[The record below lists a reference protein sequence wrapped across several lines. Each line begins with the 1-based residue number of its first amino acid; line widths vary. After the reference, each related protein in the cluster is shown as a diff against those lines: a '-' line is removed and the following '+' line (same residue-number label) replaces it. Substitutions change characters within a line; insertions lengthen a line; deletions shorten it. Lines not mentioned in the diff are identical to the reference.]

1 MERRHFLQLFSLAP
15 ASVAAAET
23 LVQPV
28 NLPAG
33 PGEIQ
38 LDPPRRTNPRAS
50 NPRACASIPP
60 REPTYST
67 VLPNADY
74 DLMHIPE
81 GELVP
86 DSWYFFTLPIGAPR
100 QGVCSHCGMG
110 TYNRFQG
117 KTALETSQHRANSF
131 PPPQTRSWDTLVF
144 LFSPRMD
151 EDDRLDLVMNFYFEL
166 RLADRIYARGPLARC
181 PVMGELGDLVEVD
194 GVDVLGN
201 RRPVR
206 KAVPLDAPF
215 AIPFSQSIYLPPLQH
230 FSLTLH
236 GHSFVARKPIEVY
249 AFLDGLAEFPTQ

>member
-1 MERRHFLQLFSLAP
+1 MERRNFLQLFSLAP

-23 LVQPV
+23 LVKPV
-28 NLPAG
+28 NLPDFPDFPP
-33 PGEIQ
+33 PGMP
-38 LDPPRRTNPRAS
+38 DPRRTNPL
-50 NPRACASIPP
+50 ACASIPP
-60 REPTYST
+60 RSYST

-86 DSWYFFTLPIGAPR
+86 DSWYFFTVPIGAPR

-151 EDDRLDLVMNFYFEL
+151 EDDRLDLCMNFYFEL
-166 RLADRIYARGPLARC
+166 RLDDRIYARGPLARC
-181 PVMGELGDLVEVD
+181 PVIGKLDDLVEV
-194 GVDVLGN
+194 VDH
-201 RRPVR
+201 RPVR
-206 KAVPLDAPF
+206 KKVALDAPF
-215 AIPFSQSIYLPPLQH
+215 AIPFAQPLYLAPLQH
-230 FSLTLH
+230 FSLMLH